1 MWRKKKKRNCWEI
14 GATNVESMEVG
25 KKKKKTKNRVSMWFS
40 NLAPGQIS
48 RGNKFKKIAALFT
61 ITKTR
66 KQPKSLSFDRGMDK
80 DDVVHTYSGLSHLKK
95 ENEIMP
101 FGATWMNLEIT
112 VLSEIS
118 QKEKKK
124 YHV

>member
-1 MWRKKKKRNCWEI
+1 MNVEEKKKRNCWEI
-14 GATNVESMEVG
+14 GATNVENSMEVG
-25 KKKKKTKNRVSMWFS
+25 EKKNKTKNRVSMWFS

-48 RGNKFKKIAALFT
+48 KGNKFKKIAALFT

-95 ENEIMP
+95 ESEIMP
-101 FGATWMNLEIT
+101 LEQHGWT
-112 VLSEIS
+112 
-118 QKEKKK
+118 
-124 YHV
+124 

>member
-1 MWRKKKKRNCWEI
+1 
-14 GATNVESMEVG
+14 
-25 KKKKKTKNRVSMWFS
+25 
-40 NLAPGQIS
+40 
-48 RGNKFKKIAALFT
+48 
-61 ITKTR
+61 
-66 KQPKSLSFDRGMDK
+66 MDK

-124 YHV
+124 LQYDVTHMWNLKYDRNELPTKQKHIHRQTDLQLQSGMVEEGWIWTLGFAGANYYIQN